1 MSGVAGGLGTLGRG
15 LVAIGLLTAAVG
27 ALLLLAD
34 RFPGL
39 RLGRLPGDIS
49 VERPGVRLYFPLGTS
64 ILVSV
69 VLSLVLWLLSR
80 RR

>member
-1 MSGVAGGLGTLGRG
+1 MAGGLGALGKG
-15 LVAIGLLTAAVG
+15 LVVIGVVIAAVG
-27 ALLLLAD
+27 VLFIVAD

-49 VERPGVRLYFPLGTS
+49 VERDHFRFYFPLGTS
-64 ILVSV
+64 ILVSI

-80 RR
+80 R